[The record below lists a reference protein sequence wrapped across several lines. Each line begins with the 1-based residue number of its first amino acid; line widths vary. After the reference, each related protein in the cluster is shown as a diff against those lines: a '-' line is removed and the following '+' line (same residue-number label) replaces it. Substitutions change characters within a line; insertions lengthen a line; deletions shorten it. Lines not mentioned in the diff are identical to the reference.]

1 MSVIVRFAPSP
12 TGFLHIGNARTA
24 LFNYLFAKKMGGKFL
39 LRIEDT
45 DYARSTDAAV
55 DVIFEG
61 LKWLG
66 IHYDGEAVFQSARI
80 DKHRLAVEKL
90 LASGHAYK
98 CYATLEEIERIKQD
112 ALEENRK
119 IIYRDREEV
128 RDMPDSDY
136 VVRLKMPLTGEM
148 LIRDHVQGDVTIA
161 HAQLDDMILLRSDG
175 TPTYMLA
182 VVVDDID
189 MNVTHII
196 RGDDHLINAFR
207 QSILF
212 KALGAKPPEFAHIP
226 LIHASD
232 GAKLSKR
239 HGAMSVRDWRNLGY
253 PAEMMCNYLARL
265 GWSLGDKEVF
275 TMEEA
280 TGAFDLKDIGRSPAK
295 LDNDKIAHLSGLY
308 LRNMDAKTLINRL
321 IQFRKETGQV
331 PYDERV
337 KSVFISVADLFKQR
351 VSTFAELDRELA
363 FFIENPQ
370 KDDKAKELL
379 LDAGN
384 IQKLKAIVEKFSGLI
399 VWDNESVAH
408 ALKEFLNEHHLKM
421 PQIGSVVRAC
431 VAGRVST
438 PDLVP
443 VLVALGQETV
453 LQRIKVVF

>member
-45 DYARSTDAAV
+45 DYARSTDEAV

-66 IHYDGEAVFQSARI
+66 LHYDGEAVFQSARI

-98 CYATLEEIERIKQD
+98 CYATSEEIERIKQD

-128 RDMPDSDY
+128 RDMPDRDY

-161 HAQLDDMILLRSDG
+161 HSQLDDMVLLRSDG

-212 KALGAKPPEFAHIP
+212 QALGAKPPEFAHIP
-226 LIHASD
+226 LIHAPD
-232 GAKLSKR
+232 GTKLSKR

-265 GWSLGDKEVF
+265 GWSLKDKEVF
-275 TMEEA
+275 TMAEA
-280 TGAFDLKDIGRSPAK
+280 IEAFALQDIGRSPAR
-295 LDNDKIAHLSGLY
+295 LDNDKISHLSGLY
-308 LRNMDAKTLINRL
+308 LRNMDAGSLIQRL
-321 IQFRKETGQV
+321 MQFRKETRQ
-331 PYDERV
+331 PAYDDNV
-337 KSVFISVADLFKQR
+337 KAVFISVADLFKQR
-351 VSTFAELDRELA
+351 VSTFAELDKELA
-363 FFIENPQ
+363 FFIEMPHA
-370 KDDKAKELL
+370 DEKAKELL
-379 LDAGN
+379 QDEKN
-384 IQKLKAIVEKFSGLI
+384 IKNLEVIVEKFSALTI
-399 VWDNESVAH
+399 WDNDSVAQT
-408 ALKEFLNEHHLKM
+408 LKEFLNEQNLKM
-421 PQIGSVVRAC
+421 PQIGPVIRAA
-431 VAGRVST
+431 VAGRIST

-453 LQRIKVVF
+453 LHRIRAVF